1 MRPARD
7 LCLAL
12 MALAACQGMPQ
23 YVEPQW
29 TKAEVRVP
37 SERVLFEVSVLAL
50 QQHRFPLGTDFDPAE
65 LEAVSGWKNDLA
77 PFRNEGRRE
86 RAHLRFRPGKDDLY
100 GVELRVEVEVNTDH
114 VRPLDLSY
122 AKWEPTA
129 DDVEEARILLQ
140 RIRAYIGEEIEI
152 GPEQQPLPW
161 ER

>member
-1 MRPARD
+1 MRCARR
-7 LCLAL
+7 LCPVLL
-12 MALAACQGMPQ
+12 ALAACQMPN

-29 TKAEVRVP
+29 ATAEVRVP

-50 QQHRFPLGTDFDPAE
+50 EQHRFPLGTDFDPAE
-65 LEAVSGWKNDLA
+65 LEAVTGWKNDLA

-86 RAHLRFRPGKDDLY
+86 RVHLRFRPREDDLY
-100 GVELRVEVEVNTDH
+100 GVELRVEAEVNTDH

-122 AKWEPTA
+122 AKWERTA
-129 DDVEEARILLQ
+129 DDFEEARVLLQ